1 MIERKDIEEVFAHF
15 LSMIEDEEIKRK
27 VVDAWLLGCK
37 KGGWQSMEELRKM
50 PFTLLTDCKGI
61 NFLEHTLAV
70 TEGAFQLAKAQEKYY
85 SIVPYNIDYNILVA
99 GGLLHDVGKLLEIM
113 KNNGEGFTKSHSG
126 KCMRHP
132 ISGAILAAEVDLPE
146 EIVNVIACHAK
157 EGDGRPQ
164 VLETVF
170 VHQAD
175 FATFNPLVMMTK
187 DTLIRK
193 DDKNI
198 KKDKGVLKN
207 G

>member
-1 MIERKDIEEVFAHF
+1 MIKRNEIEEVFSNF
-15 LSMIEDEEIKRK
+15 LSIIEDEEIKRK

-37 KGGWQSMEELRKM
+37 KGGWQSMEELRQM

-70 TEGAFQLAKAQEKYY
+70 TEGALQLAKAQEKQY
-85 SIVPYNIDYNILVA
+85 SIVPYNINYDILVA
-99 GGLLHDVGKLLEIM
+99 GGLLHDVGKLLEIV
-113 KNNGEGFTKSHSG
+113 KNNEERFTKSHSG

-157 EGDGRPQ
+157 EGEGRPQ

-193 DDKNI
+193 DDINI
-198 KKDKGVLKN
+198 KKNRGVLKN

>member
-1 MIERKDIEEVFAHF
+1 MMIERKDIEEIFNHF
-15 LSMIEDEEIKRK
+15 LSMIKNEEIKRK
-27 VVDAWLLGCK
+27 VVDTWLLGCK
-37 KGGWQSMEELRKM
+37 KGGWQSMNELKQM

-70 TEGAFQLAKAQEKYY
+70 TEGALQLAKAQEKQY
-85 SIVPYNIDYNILVA
+85 SVMPYNIDYDILVA
-99 GGLLHDVGKLLEIM
+99 GGLLHDVGKLLEIS

-132 ISGAILAAEVDLPE
+132 ISGAILAAQVNLPE

-157 EGDGRPQ
+157 EGEGRPQ

-187 DTLIRK
+187 DILIR
-193 DDKNI
+193 
-198 KKDKGVLKN
+198 
-207 G
+207 

>member
-1 MIERKDIEEVFAHF
+1 MIERKDIEEAFVHF

-37 KGGWQSMEELRKM
+37 KGGWQNMEELRQM

-61 NFLEHTLAV
+61 NFIEHTLAV
-70 TEGAFQLAKAQEKYY
+70 TEGALQLAKAQEKQY
-85 SIVPYNIDYNILVA
+85 SVMPYNIDYDRLVA
-99 GGLLHDVGKLLEIM
+99 GGLLHDVGKLLEIS
-113 KNNGEGFTKSHSG
+113 KNNGKGFTKSHSG

-132 ISGAILAAEVDLPE
+132 ISGAILAAEVNLPE

-187 DTLIRK
+187 DILIR
-193 DDKNI
+193 
-198 KKDKGVLKN
+198 
-207 G
+207 

>member
-1 MIERKDIEEVFAHF
+1 MIERKDIEEAFVHF

-37 KGGWQSMEELRKM
+37 KGGWQNMEELRQM

-61 NFLEHTLAV
+61 NFIEHTLAV
-70 TEGAFQLAKAQEKYY
+70 TEGALQLAKAQEKQY
-85 SIVPYNIDYNILVA
+85 SVMPYNIDYDRLVA
-99 GGLLHDVGKLLEIM
+99 GGLLHDVGKLLEIG
-113 KNNGEGFTKSHSG
+113 KNNRGGFTKSQSG
-126 KCMRHP
+126 KCTRHP
-132 ISGAILAAEVDLPE
+132 ISGAILAAEVNLPE

-187 DTLIRK
+187 DILIR
-193 DDKNI
+193 
-198 KKDKGVLKN
+198 
-207 G
+207 